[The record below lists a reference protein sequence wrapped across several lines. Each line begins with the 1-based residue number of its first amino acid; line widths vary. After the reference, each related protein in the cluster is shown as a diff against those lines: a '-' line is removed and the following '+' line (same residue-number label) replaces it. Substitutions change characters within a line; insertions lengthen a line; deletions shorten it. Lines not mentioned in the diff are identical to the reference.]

1 MLPLLAFPT
10 QLVWDKFR
18 PVRGFA
24 ITHATPDWY
33 EALDSASM
41 NRKSAFLDVVAK
53 EFSYDAGL
61 LAEGDGETGATGH
74 HWVAYGVQGAVP
86 QLIRWTPGKGNVLI
100 SHDHGHPGPLHQ
112 GPWIVL
118 QADRDA
124 LPHAMRLVRAMAA
137 QSVANLPFEASVE
150 EIIGARVGDPHD
162 HHGFSRVAVL
172 YVIDPDKPVA
182 ESLTEEIGAY
192 FHSADVEFLSPTM
205 AAKKSRVDVAMI
217 NHGDRIFLFGAWDGS
232 PTVLHVLK
240 EEPLPPSILRV
251 LHRESIADTA
261 GLMQL
266 TLENRLTRDEDE
278 MEQSYQASMAWLNL
292 SNDAKLANDERL
304 TTLTELKASWE
315 KAHEVEVFFS
325 EEFKYP
331 LDHDHEMP
339 LSDISPEGPRLD
351 LLAMGIELA
360 IGDEFDPAP
369 SKDGDFDFLEL
380 LAKGINR
387 GLVREFLA
395 GASIRYTVLSKP
407 HMVAFKGLPVKVEQE
422 LIVRRKHLPY
432 GLAFQYAKVDG
443 PNGKRCVVF
452 SRLKRYLQADAS

>member
-18 PVRGFA
+18 PVRGFS
-24 ITHATPDWY
+24 ITHAIPEWD
-33 EALDSASM
+33 LVSDFASI
-41 NRKSAFLDVVAK
+41 NRESAFLDIVAK
-53 EFSYDAGL
+53 EFGYDAGL
-61 LAEGDGETGATGH
+61 LADGEGETGATGH
-74 HWVAYGVQGAVP
+74 NWVAYGLQGTVP
-86 QLIRWTPGKGNVLI
+86 QLIRWTPGKGIVLI
-100 SHDHGHPGPLHQ
+100 SHDYGHPGFLHQ
-112 GPWIVL
+112 GPWIVM

-124 LPHAMRLVRAMAA
+124 LPHAMRLVRALAA
-137 QSVANLPFEASVE
+137 QSYANLPFEAKVQEIVE
-150 EIIGARVGDPHD
+150 RAVGAPHD
-162 HHGFSRVAVL
+162 RHGFNKVAVL
-172 YVIDPDKPVA
+172 YVIEPDKPVA
-182 ESLTEEIGAY
+182 ESLTEEISAY
-192 FHSADVEFLSPTM
+192 FHSADVEFLSPAM
-205 AAKKSRVDVAMI
+205 AAEKSRVDATAI
-217 NHGDRIFLFGAWDGS
+217 SPGDRIFLFGAWDGS

-266 TLENRLTRDEDE
+266 TLENRLTPDEDE

-315 KAHEVEVFFS
+315 KAHEIEVFFS

-331 LDHDHEMP
+331 FDQDHEMP
-339 LSDISPEGPRLD
+339 LSDISPKGPRFD

-369 SKDGDFDFLEL
+369 SKAGDFDFLEL
-380 LAKGINR
+380 LAKGVNR
-387 GLVREFLA
+387 GFVREFLA
-395 GASIRYTVLSKP
+395 GASVRYAVLSRP
-407 HMVAFKGLPVKVEQE
+407 HMAAFKGLPVKIEQE
-422 LIVRRKHLPY
+422 LIVRLKHLPY

-452 SRLKRYLQADAS
+452 SRLRRHLEVGT

>member
-24 ITHATPDWY
+24 ITHANPDWD
-33 EALDSASM
+33 EAMDLASM
-41 NRKSAFLDVVAK
+41 TRKSAFFDVVAK
-53 EFSYDAGL
+53 EFGYDLGL
-61 LAEGDGETGATGH
+61 LADGEGETGLSGH
-74 HWVAYGVQGAVP
+74 HWVVYGRQGAVP

-100 SHDHGHPGPLHQ
+100 SHDHGHPSLLRQ

-124 LPHAMRLVRAMAA
+124 MPYAMRLVRALAA
-137 QSVANLPFEASVE
+137 QSCANLPFEAKVE
-150 EIIGARVGDPHD
+150 EIVGRRVVDPHD
-162 HHGFSRVAVL
+162 RHGFSRVVVL

-182 ESLTEEIGAY
+182 ESLSEEVSAY

-205 AAKKSRVDVAMI
+205 AAEKSGFDAMAI
-217 NHGDRIFLFGAWDGS
+217 SPGDRIFLLGAWDAS
-232 PTVLHVLK
+232 PTVLHVRK

-251 LHRESIADTA
+251 LHHESIADTA

-266 TLENRLTRDEDE
+266 TLENRLNPDEDE
-278 MEQSYQASMAWLNL
+278 MERSYEAMMAWRNL
-292 SNDAKLANDERL
+292 SNEAKLANDERL
-304 TTLTELKASWE
+304 TTLTGLMDSWT
-315 KAHEVEVFFS
+315 KSRQVEVFFS
-325 EEFKYP
+325 EAFKYP
-331 LDHDHEMP
+331 MDPDHEMP
-339 LSDISPEGPRLD
+339 RSDISPKGPRLD

-369 SKDGDFDFLEL
+369 SRAGDFDFLEL
-380 LAKGINR
+380 LAKGVNR
-387 GLVREFLA
+387 GFVREFLS
-395 GASIRYTVLSKP
+395 GASVRYAILNRP
-407 HMVAFKGLPVKVEQE
+407 HMAAFKGLPVKIEQE

-452 SRLKRYLQADAS
+452 SRLRRHLEDKA

>member
-1 MLPLLAFPT
+1 MLPLIAFPT

-24 ITHATPDWY
+24 FTHATPAWD
-33 EALDSASM
+33 ESMDLSSM

-100 SHDHGHPGPLHQ
+100 SHDHGHPGPFHQ

-118 QADRDA
+118 QADHDA
-124 LPHAMRLVRAMAA
+124 LPYALRLVRALAA
-137 QSVANLPFEASVE
+137 QSFANLPFEASVE
-150 EIIGARVGDPHD
+150 EIVERRVGAPHD
-162 HHGFSRVAVL
+162 RHGFNKVAVF

-192 FHSADVEFLSPTM
+192 FHSADVEFLSPEM
-205 AAKKSRVDVAMI
+205 AAEKSGIDATIRP
-217 NHGDRIFLFGAWDGS
+217 GDRIFQIGAWDAS
-232 PTVLHVLK
+232 PIVLHVLK
-240 EEPLPPSILRV
+240 EEPMPPSVLRL

-266 TLENRLTRDEDE
+266 TLENRLSPDEDE
-278 MEQSYQASMAWLNL
+278 MERSYDASMAWLKL
-292 SNDAKLANDERL
+292 SNEAKLANDERL
-304 TTLTELKASWE
+304 TTLTGLMDSWT
-315 KAHEVEVFFS
+315 KSRQVEVFFS
-325 EEFKYP
+325 EAFKYP
-331 LDHDHEMP
+331 MDQDHEMP
-339 LSDISPEGPRLD
+339 RSDISPQGPRLD

-380 LAKGINR
+380 LAKGVNR
-387 GLVREFLA
+387 GFVREFLA
-395 GASIRYTVLSKP
+395 GASVRYSVLSRP
-407 HMVAFKGLPVKVEQE
+407 HMAAFKGLPVKIEQE

-452 SRLKRYLQADAS
+452 SRLSRHLEDKA

>member
-24 ITHATPDWY
+24 ITHATPAWD
-33 EALDSASM
+33 DSMDLASM
-41 NRKSAFLDVVAK
+41 NRKSGFLDVVAK
-53 EFSYDAGL
+53 EFDYDAGL

-100 SHDHGHPGPLHQ
+100 SHDHGHPGPFHQ

-118 QADRDA
+118 QADHDA
-124 LPHAMRLVRAMAA
+124 LPHAMRLARAMAA
-137 QSVANLPFEASVE
+137 QSFANLPFEASVE
-150 EIIGARVGDPHD
+150 EIIGRRVSDPHD
-162 HHGFSRVAVL
+162 RHGFGRVVVL

-182 ESLTEEIGAY
+182 ESLSEEVSAY

-205 AAKKSRVDVAMI
+205 AAEKSGFDAMAI
-217 NHGDRIFLFGAWDGS
+217 SPGDRIFLLGAWDAS

-251 LHRESIADTA
+251 LHHESIADTA

-266 TLENRLTRDEDE
+266 TLENRLNPDEDGMDRIYE
-278 MEQSYQASMAWLNL
+278 ASMAWLNL
-292 SNDAKLANDERL
+292 SNEAKIANDERL
-304 TTLTELKASWE
+304 ATLTGLKASWT
-315 KAHEVEVFFS
+315 KSRHVEVFFS
-325 EEFKYP
+325 EGFRYP
-331 LDHDHEMP
+331 LDQDHEMP
-339 LSDISPEGPRLD
+339 RSDISPKGPRLD

-369 SKDGDFDFLEL
+369 SRAGDFDFLEL
-380 LAKGINR
+380 FAKGVNR
-387 GLVREFLA
+387 GFVREFLS
-395 GASIRYTVLSKP
+395 GASVRYALLSRP
-407 HMVAFKGLPVKVEQE
+407 HMAAFKGLPVKIEQE

-452 SRLKRYLQADAS
+452 SRLRRHLETNT